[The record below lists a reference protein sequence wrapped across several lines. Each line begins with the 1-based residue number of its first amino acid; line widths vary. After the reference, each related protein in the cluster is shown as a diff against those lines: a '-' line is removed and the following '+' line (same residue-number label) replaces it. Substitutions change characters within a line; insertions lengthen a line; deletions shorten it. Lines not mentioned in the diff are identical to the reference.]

1 MERTADSPTS
11 WDALFDALLDD
22 AHSVS
27 TRIRERLQAGFA
39 GYRTIPVEAL
49 ERSLQSQVV
58 RMLDA
63 ARAGRDEVSDVEVA
77 ELAEIGETRARE
89 GVPVEVVLWAWRVG
103 IQLLIDRARELGPMV
118 GADPG
123 CLLDFAQSL
132 LAWADVALLAIAAAH
147 RRTELELARREQEHR
162 GDLVRGVLFG
172 TLAPGE
178 RRGQLESYGVD
189 SGREY
194 VAVRARPANRAIER
208 ALGFHEALQHRRGL
222 SAIVDGDL
230 VGFLR
235 ERPAGDPLGVVGVG
249 PPRRLDGLAES
260 FRLATRALVTAD
272 AFGLKGTY
280 DAAQLGLRPAVV
292 ADDDVG
298 DALCRRYL
306 DPLDATRSA
315 GELTATLRAYFECGL
330 HVERAAE
337 RLFVHPNTMR
347 YRLGRFEELT
357 GASLRDPVAAF
368 EVWWALER
376 ASLRA

>member
-1 MERTADSPTS
+1 M
-11 WDALFDALLDD
+11 
-22 AHSVS
+22 
-27 TRIRERLQAGFA
+27 
-39 GYRTIPVEAL
+39 
-49 ERSLQSQVV
+49 
-58 RMLDA
+58 
-63 ARAGRDEVSDVEVA
+63 
-77 ELAEIGETRARE
+77 
-89 GVPVEVVLWAWRVG
+89 
-103 IQLLIDRARELGPMV
+103 
-118 GADPG
+118 
-123 CLLDFAQSL
+123 
-132 LAWADVALLAIAAAH
+132 
-147 RRTELELARREQEHR
+147 
-162 GDLVRGVLFG
+162 RGVLFG

-194 VAVRARPANRAIER
+194 VAVRARPADRAIER

-235 ERPAGDPLGVVGVG
+235 ERPAGEPLGVVGVG
-249 PPRRLDGLAES
+249 PPRRLDRLAES

-280 DAAQLGLRPAVV
+280 DVAQLGLRPAVV

-306 DPLDATRSA
+306 DPLEATRSA

-330 HVERAAE
+330 HVERAALQ
-337 RLFVHPNTMR
+337 LFVHPNTMR

-357 GASLRDPVAAF
+357 GASLRDPVSAF